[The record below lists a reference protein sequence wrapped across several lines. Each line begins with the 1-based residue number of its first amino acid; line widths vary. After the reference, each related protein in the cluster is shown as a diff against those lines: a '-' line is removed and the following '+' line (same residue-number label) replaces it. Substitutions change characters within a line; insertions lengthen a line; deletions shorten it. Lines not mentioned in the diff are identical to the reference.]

1 MVSTFHCA
9 CSHLE
14 MQLSDITIVSVMV
27 LDAYTTTDTDPI
39 YTAKNGRYRYEY
51 LISVH
56 PY

>member
-1 MVSTFHCA
+1 MVSAFHCA

-27 LDAYTTTDTDPI
+27 LDAYTITDTDP
-39 YTAKNGRYRYEY
+39 AKNGRYRYEY
-51 LISVH
+51 LVSVH